1 MHFFRLKEESMKRK
15 EETKIV
21 ESNKVKLL
29 QEQSTYLEKQLFEI
43 KSKLENNPQRIESS
57 LVS

>member
-1 MHFFRLKEESMKRK
+1 MKRI

-21 ESNKVKLL
+21 ESSKVKLL
-29 QEQSTYLEKQLFEI
+29 QEQSVYLEKQLLEI